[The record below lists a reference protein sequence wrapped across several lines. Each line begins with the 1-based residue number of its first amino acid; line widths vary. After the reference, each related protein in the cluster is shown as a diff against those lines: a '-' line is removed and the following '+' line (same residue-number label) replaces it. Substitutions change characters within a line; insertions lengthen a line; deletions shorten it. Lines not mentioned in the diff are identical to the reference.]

1 MKITLSEDAAKWYE
15 QELNL
20 QKGDHVR
27 IFVRYGGNSTIQTG
41 FSLGIQVEEPMSVGT
56 AITKNGIN
64 YFIEEADLWYFD
76 SKDLMI
82 QMDHALNEPAFSYT

>member
-20 QKGDHVR
+20 
-27 IFVRYGGNSTIQTG
+27 YGGNSTIQTG